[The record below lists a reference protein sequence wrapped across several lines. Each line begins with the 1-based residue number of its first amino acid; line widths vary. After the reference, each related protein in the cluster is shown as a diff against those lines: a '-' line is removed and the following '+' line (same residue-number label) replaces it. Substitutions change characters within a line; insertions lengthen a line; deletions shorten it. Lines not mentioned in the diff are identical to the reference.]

1 MSRVTLKSSTIF
13 ISVGNKTEV
22 YRSVADV
29 PPSLRKK
36 LEQSTNGI
44 NSATILIADRKG
56 KEEIVRAIRGLPS
69 NLRSKLS
76 TSLREDAARAVRID
90 LALRALAREEN
101 LEPTEDEI
109 DEELTT
115 TAESMNVSADLL
127 RSNLRD
133 TGRVVTFRS
142 EVAKMKASRWLNEN
156 VTFIDPEGVEI
167 DPSLLKAEEA
177 VEPAESD
184 DVDA

>member
-22 YRSVADV
+22 YRSVAEV

-69 NLRSKLS
+69 NLRTRLS
-76 TSLREDAARAVRID
+76 TSLREPTAARIERPPIPWAEWARVWGDWAEFLLPAALGAAVW
-90 LALRALAREEN
+90 
-101 LEPTEDEI
+101 
-109 DEELTT
+109 
-115 TAESMNVSADLL
+115 LL
-127 RSNLRD
+127 L
-133 TGRVVTFRS
+133 
-142 EVAKMKASRWLNEN
+142 
-156 VTFIDPEGVEI
+156 GV
-167 DPSLLKAEEA
+167 K
-177 VEPAESD
+177 
-184 DVDA
+184 

>member
-29 PPSLRKK
+29 PAPLRKK

-56 KEEIVRAIRGLPS
+56 KEEIVRSIRGLPS

-76 TSLREDAARAVRID
+76 NSLE
-90 LALRALAREEN
+90 
-101 LEPTEDEI
+101 
-109 DEELTT
+109 
-115 TAESMNVSADLL
+115 
-127 RSNLRD
+127 
-133 TGRVVTFRS
+133 
-142 EVAKMKASRWLNEN
+142 
-156 VTFIDPEGVEI
+156 
-167 DPSLLKAEEA
+167 EEA
-177 VEPAESD
+177 PRPAPVPVAWLRIVQDWAEFLLPAAIGAAVWLLFSLK
-184 DVDA
+184 

>member
-1 MSRVTLKSSTIF
+1 MPGMRFRGRLGPSCPRKSRPKPEKHRMSRVTLKSSTIF

-56 KEEIVRAIRGLPS
+56 KGEIVRAIRGLPS

-76 TSLREDAARAVRID
+76 TSLREETPRVERKPIAWTGIWQEWAEFLVPAAIGVAV
-90 LALRALAREEN
+90 
-101 LEPTEDEI
+101 
-109 DEELTT
+109 
-115 TAESMNVSADLL
+115 
-127 RSNLRD
+127 
-133 TGRVVTFRS
+133 
-142 EVAKMKASRWLNEN
+142 WL
-156 VTFIDPEGVEI
+156 
-167 DPSLLKAEEA
+167 
-177 VEPAESD
+177 
-184 DVDA
+184 

>member
-22 YRSVADV
+22 YRSVAEV

-76 TSLREDAARAVRID
+76 TSLREEAPQVERKAIPWARWAVLWQDWAEFLLPAAIGVAVWV
-90 LALRALAREEN
+90 LF
-101 LEPTEDEI
+101 T
-109 DEELTT
+109 
-115 TAESMNVSADLL
+115 V
-127 RSNLRD
+127 
-133 TGRVVTFRS
+133 
-142 EVAKMKASRWLNEN
+142 K
-156 VTFIDPEGVEI
+156 
-167 DPSLLKAEEA
+167 
-177 VEPAESD
+177 
-184 DVDA
+184 

>member
-29 PPSLRKK
+29 PPPLRKK
-36 LEQSTNGI
+36 LEQSTNSI

-76 TSLREDAARAVRID
+76 TSLREDTARAEQKTIAWASLWQD
-90 LALRALAREEN
+90 W
-101 LEPTEDEI
+101 
-109 DEELTT
+109 
-115 TAESMNVSADLL
+115 AEFLLPAAIGIAVWLLFSA
-127 RSNLRD
+127 
-133 TGRVVTFRS
+133 
-142 EVAKMKASRWLNEN
+142 K
-156 VTFIDPEGVEI
+156 
-167 DPSLLKAEEA
+167 
-177 VEPAESD
+177 
-184 DVDA
+184 

>member
-76 TSLREDAARAVRID
+76 TSLRDDAPRAKRKPIAWESIARDWAEFLVPATIGVAVW
-90 LALRALAREEN
+90 LLY
-101 LEPTEDEI
+101 
-109 DEELTT
+109 
-115 TAESMNVSADLL
+115 SA
-127 RSNLRD
+127 
-133 TGRVVTFRS
+133 
-142 EVAKMKASRWLNEN
+142 K
-156 VTFIDPEGVEI
+156 
-167 DPSLLKAEEA
+167 
-177 VEPAESD
+177 
-184 DVDA
+184 

>member
-22 YRSVADV
+22 YRSVNDV

-76 TSLREDAARAVRID
+76 TSLREDPPRVERTPIAWTSVLQDWAEFLLPAAIGFAVW
-90 LALRALAREEN
+90 LLF
-101 LEPTEDEI
+101 
-109 DEELTT
+109 
-115 TAESMNVSADLL
+115 SA
-127 RSNLRD
+127 
-133 TGRVVTFRS
+133 
-142 EVAKMKASRWLNEN
+142 K
-156 VTFIDPEGVEI
+156 
-167 DPSLLKAEEA
+167 
-177 VEPAESD
+177 
-184 DVDA
+184 